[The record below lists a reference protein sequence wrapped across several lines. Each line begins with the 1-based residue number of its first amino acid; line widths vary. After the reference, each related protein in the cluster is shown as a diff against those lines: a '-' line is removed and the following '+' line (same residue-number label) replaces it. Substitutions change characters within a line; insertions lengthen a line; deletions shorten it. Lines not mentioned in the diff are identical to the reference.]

1 MEPLEYRSV
10 IKFLNMQGKSPSV
23 IFEEM
28 FSVYQEECLSYV
40 TVKYWVRKFK
50 SGFLSIHD
58 SPREGRPNFVV
69 TEDSVCQ
76 VKTLVLEDRRVTIKQ
91 LAAITKM
98 SVCSIETILHDHL
111 HMSTAWVPRL
121 LTPNQK
127 EQRADS
133 CKELIELESKD
144 TRFFYR
150 ITRDMD
156 ETWVHHFDPE
166 MKSSSMQWKT
176 PSSPTPKKA
185 RVEPSCGKVMLSCFW
200 DRDGIIMTD
209 YLEQGHTITGN
220 YYSALLAKLRSTL
233 AKKRRG
239 KLQKGILLLHD
250 NAPAHR
256 SMMTVQYF
264 THRCSV
270 VSKFSLIRRIN
281 QI

>member
-1 MEPLEYRSV
+1 M
-10 IKFLNMQGKSPSV
+10 
-23 IFEEM
+23 
-28 FSVYQEECLSYV
+28 
-40 TVKYWVRKFK
+40 RKFK

-76 VKTLVLEDRRVTIKQ
+76 VKTLVLEDWRVTVKQ

-98 SVCSIETILHDHL
+98 NVGSIETILHDHH
-111 HMSTAWVPRL
+111 HMSKVSARWVPRL

-144 TRFFYR
+144 TRFFDR
-150 ITRDMD
+150 IMTMD

-185 RVEPSCGKVMLSCFW
+185 RVEPFECFESHPKSYYAQGLLKVKERWQKCVDMQ
-200 DRDGIIMTD
+200 GD
-209 YLEQGHTITGN
+209 YV
-220 YYSALLAKLRSTL
+220 
-233 AKKRRG
+233 KK
-239 KLQKGILLLHD
+239 
-250 NAPAHR
+250 
-256 SMMTVQYF
+256 
-264 THRCSV
+264 
-270 VSKFSLIRRIN
+270 
-281 QI
+281 